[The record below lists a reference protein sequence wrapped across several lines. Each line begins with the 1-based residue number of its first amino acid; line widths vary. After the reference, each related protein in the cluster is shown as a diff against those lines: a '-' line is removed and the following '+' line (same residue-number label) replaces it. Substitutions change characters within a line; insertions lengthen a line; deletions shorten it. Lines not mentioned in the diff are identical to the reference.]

1 MHLCRSTFYLVP
13 LSCSFTAILE
23 RISNI
28 CSLDYSIKVLILVL
42 LKFYNK
48 GITVLLGTNMLL
60 YDLLQRSSSHLHLLL
75 WWAFTLKFSFLT
87 PHCLQADRH
96 TCTRGWQLLDSDL
109 TILSQTCFKVFK
121 NLRHIYQS
129 QKLSWK
135 PVNICTAQFHL
146 SLLNHSVNITA
157 KRVWLSIWTFL
168 RRKNTKLQYQ
178 WWGQ

>member
-13 LSCSFTAILE
+13 LSWSFTAILE

-28 CSLDYSIKVLILVL
+28 CSLDCSINVLVLVL

-48 GITVLLGTNMLL
+48 GITVLLGKNMLL

-96 TCTRGWQLLDSDL
+96 TCTHGWQLLGSDL
-109 TILSQTCFKVFK
+109 TILSQTWFKVFK

-135 PVNICTAQFHL
+135 PVNICTSQFHL
-146 SLLNHSVNITA
+146 SLLNHSVNIMCLTQHLNISE
-157 KRVWLSIWTFL
+157 K
-168 RRKNTKLQYQ
+168 KKH
-178 WWGQ
+178 